1 MRKTGYADEIVIEDY
16 IGQKIDDIQRYDVDI
31 FAIGSDWK
39 GKFDYLNEYCQVVYL
54 PRTEGISSTMLREQ
68 SQHTMRVG
76 IIGSGRMAKRFIPEA
91 KVVNEETDALGRYF
105 SFKTA
110 DVENAS
116 MDIFTGTVVLY
127 KIYNNQSQMISDSFS
142 INNYNE
148 ELSEKGY
155 NRAYALGYQQLNVS
169 NNDTPLVAKSGQNR
183 TVEIRLFTEGYVNNP
198 YEAGIKVSGQYI
210 MDGNDYAIPLRENN
224 TTFAFYSSSKNTVV
238 NGFSYSNNIP
248 NQEDIDSPDFSAV
261 ILLLCLMFF

>member
-1 MRKTGYADEIVIEDY
+1 MKKNAYNLFKFFIFSLITIMCVFFTSCGLDVYY
-16 IGQKIDDIQRYDVDI
+16 ILYPP
-31 FAIGSDWK
+31 S
-39 GKFDYLNEYCQVVYL
+39 
-54 PRTEGISSTMLREQ
+54 
-68 SQHTMRVG
+68 
-76 IIGSGRMAKRFIPEA
+76 EA

-155 NRAYALGYQQLNVS
+155 NRAYALGYQQLNIS

-183 TVEIRLFTEGYVNNP
+183 TVEIRLFTEGYIDDP

-238 NGFSYSNNIP
+238 NGVPYSNNIP
-248 NQEDIDSPDFSAV
+248 NQEDIDVKYTQASSEADDVWYVNAYAVSVGMTSDFSYKHSALEPLGYIV
-261 ILLLCLMFF
+261 IDKSDFNN

>member
-1 MRKTGYADEIVIEDY
+1 MSCGLDVYY
-16 IGQKIDDIQRYDVDI
+16 ILYPP
-31 FAIGSDWK
+31 S
-39 GKFDYLNEYCQVVYL
+39 
-54 PRTEGISSTMLREQ
+54 
-68 SQHTMRVG
+68 
-76 IIGSGRMAKRFIPEA
+76 EA

-127 KIYNNQSQMISDSFS
+127 KIYNNRSQMISDSYS

-155 NRAYALGYQQLNVS
+155 NRAYALGYQQLNIS

-183 TVEIRLFTEGYVNNP
+183 TVEIRLFTEGYIDDP
-198 YEAGIKVSGQYI
+198 YEAGIKVSEDVLVDDSKSLI
-210 MDGNDYAIPLRENN
+210 VKDDGKIVKREHQERDIYV
-224 TTFAFYSSSKNTVV
+224 FAY
-238 NGFSYSNNIP
+238 
-248 NQEDIDSPDFSAV
+248 
-261 ILLLCLMFF
+261 